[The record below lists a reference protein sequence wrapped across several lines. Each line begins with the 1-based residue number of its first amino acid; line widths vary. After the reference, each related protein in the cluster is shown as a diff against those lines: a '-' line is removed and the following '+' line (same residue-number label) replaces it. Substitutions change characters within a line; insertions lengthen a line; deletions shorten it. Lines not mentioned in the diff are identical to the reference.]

1 MGQVTY
7 LEPLSPGVVD
17 VVFEGGPSRL
27 NAFPFY
33 PFKGLWMSPFPDR
46 VLLSPPAEGGLLL
59 RIQALCRCGVGD
71 VT

>member
-1 MGQVTY
+1 MSQVTY
-7 LEPLSPGVVD
+7 LGPLSPGVAD

-33 PFKGLWMSPFPDR
+33 PSKGPWMSPFPDPI
-46 VLLSPPAEGGLLL
+46 LLSPPAEGLLP